1 MTLSYSRPFGV
12 TRIALRCNE
21 DKGCSSVS
29 EVSLEQ
35 GVTCGI
41 ETELQTR
48 WDGRGASVKG
58 GGSGQAPTLREDD
71 DD

>member
-1 MTLSYSRPFGV
+1 MK
-12 TRIALRCNE
+12 TRC
-21 DKGCSSVS
+21 CFSVS

-35 GVTCGI
+35 GVNCGI

-58 GGSGQAPTLREDD
+58 GGSGQAPTSANTKTTNWEQFIAA
-71 DD
+71 